1 MKFYVHNK
9 IFSKYYILFVEE
21 YIIEF
26 GLLHDEWI
34 EQKKHSSHESIID
47 FENTNKTQRQY
58 ECRYFLRYST
68 SLVVN

>member
-1 MKFYVHNK
+1 MKFYVYNK

-47 FENTNKTQRQY
+47 FENTNKTQR
-58 ECRYFLRYST
+58 
-68 SLVVN
+68 